1 MFPRTSKSFDS
12 MPYLFTVAEDEDEYQ
27 FSMFNPINSFND
39 FQNSIANYF
48 LKTFTIFLDRAF

>member
-1 MFPRTSKSFDS
+1 
-12 MPYLFTVAEDEDEYQ
+12 MPYLFTVVEDGDQ

-48 LKTFTIFLDRAF
+48 LQTFTIFLDIAS